1 MPLIYII
8 EDDEDIREL
17 VLYALKSNGFEAKGF
32 ESGRDL
38 FQNPLPDLILLDIM
52 LPGDDGYTILNK
64 LKQNSRTKDIPVI
77 MLTAKTSELDKVKS
91 LDAGADDYVEKP
103 FVIMELISRIK
114 AVLRRSK
121 KNESRVESFKD
132 IVVDYD
138 RYLVTV
144 KEKEVKLTHKE
155 FELLY
160 YLVKNQGLVLSRE
173 KIMNEVWG
181 FEFEGETRT
190 IDVHIRTLR
199 LKLGD
204 AGKYIHT
211 IRNVGYKL
219 GD

>member
-17 VLYALKSNGFEAKGF
+17 VLYALKCNGFEAKGF

-103 FVIMELISRIK
+103 FGIMELISRIK

>member
-32 ESGRDL
+32 ESGHTL
-38 FQNPLPDLILLDIM
+38 FKSPIPDLILLDIM

-64 LKQNSRTKDIPVI
+64 LKKNFRTSDIPVI

-91 LDAGADDYVEKP
+91 LDMGADDYIEKP
-103 FVIMELISRIK
+103 FGIMELISRVK

-121 KNESRVESFKD
+121 RNENRVVSFRE
-132 IVVDYD
+132 ITIDYD
-138 RYLVTV
+138 KYLVTV
-144 KEKEVKLTHKE
+144 NDKNIKLTHKE

-160 YLVKNQGLVLSRE
+160 YLVRNQGLVLSRE

-199 LKLGD
+199 LKLGN

-219 GD
+219 GE

>member
-17 VLYALKSNGFEAKGF
+17 VLYALESNGFEAKGF
-32 ESGRDL
+32 ESGEGL
-38 FQNPLPDLILLDIM
+38 FESPIPDLILLDIM

-64 LKQNSRTKDIPVI
+64 LKKNFRTSDIPII

-91 LDAGADDYVEKP
+91 LDAGADDYIEKP
-103 FVIMELISRIK
+103 FGIMELISRIK
-114 AVLRRSK
+114 AVLRRSQRDAK
-121 KNESRVESFKD
+121 KIISFRD
-132 IVVDYD
+132 ISVDYD
-138 RYLVTV
+138 KYLVTV
-144 KEKEVKLTHKE
+144 NNKEIKLTHKE

-160 YLVKNQGLVLSRE
+160 YLIKNQGLVLSRE

-199 LKLGD
+199 LKLGH

>member
-32 ESGRDL
+32 EDGEAL
-38 FQNPLPDLILLDIM
+38 FQNPIPDLILLDIM

-64 LKQNSRTKDIPVI
+64 LKKNFRTSDIPII
-77 MLTAKTSELDKVKS
+77 MLTAKTSQLDKVKS
-91 LDAGADDYVEKP
+91 LDMGADDYIEKP
-103 FVIMELISRIK
+103 FGIMELISRVK
-114 AVLRRSK
+114 AVLRRTRK
-121 KNESRVESFKD
+121 DEVRIVSFKD
-132 IVVDYD
+132 ITVDYD
-138 RYLVTV
+138 KYIATV
-144 KEKEVKLTHKE
+144 NRKEIKLTHKE

-160 YLVKNQGLVLSRE
+160 YLVKNQGLVLSRD

-181 FEFEGETRT
+181 FDFEGETRT

-204 AGKYIHT
+204 SGKYIHT

-219 GD
+219 GE

>member
-8 EDDEDIREL
+8 EDDEDIRKL

-103 FVIMELISRIK
+103 FGIMELISRIK